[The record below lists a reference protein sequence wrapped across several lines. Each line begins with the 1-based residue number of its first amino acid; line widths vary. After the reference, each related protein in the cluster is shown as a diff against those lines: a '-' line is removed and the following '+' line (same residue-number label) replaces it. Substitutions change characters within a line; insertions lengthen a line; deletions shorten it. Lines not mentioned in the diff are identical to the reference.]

1 MKICFVG
8 MEIIPSKEGAFIG
21 GTANNVVRL
30 AKELSKRGHSIH
42 VITSDI
48 NRIHNGVFSTSWG
61 EIYPIPIH
69 GKYGLARSGIEFLV
83 KVVPVIIKEYR
94 EKKFDILHFHSA
106 YSVLGFIRIFSTVFN
121 RIPSLFT
128 LYSPIRRPLRDRKGI
143 YQQLSSPIFSKI
155 SLSGGNIIAAS
166 ENTRKSL
173 TEVGFRGEEILFF
186 PPVIDIAIFNTSLSK
201 HEKREELGIPEEAPV
216 VLYCGNWAVWK
227 GVDILIES
235 MVEVIKEF
243 PGTKLITAWGEPND
257 WYDQRKIMLTK
268 KIKNLHLDEVV
279 IEVGIVKD
287 IEKLMVSSNVFVAP
301 FLNTDGVV
309 DQPLTILE
317 AMACGTPV
325 VATKVGGIPEI
336 VKHHENGLLIN
347 PGDKFELANA
357 IIYMLENKKESK
369 RMGINGAKLVSGEFK
384 TEIVVDELER
394 IYEGVISNYSSN
406 RRH

>member
-8 MEIIPSKEGAFIG
+8 MEIIPSKEGAFVG
-21 GTANNVVRL
+21 GSANNVVRL

-48 NRIHNGVFSTSWG
+48 NRIHHGVFSTSWG
-61 EIYPIPIH
+61 EIHPIPIH
-69 GKYGLARSGIEFLV
+69 GKYGLARSGIEFFI
-83 KVVPVIIKEYR
+83 KVVPAIIKEHHK
-94 EKKFDILHFHSA
+94 KKFDVLHFHSA
-106 YSVLGFIRIFSTVFN
+106 YSVLGFIRIFSNMFKK
-121 RIPSLFT
+121 IPSLFT

-173 TEVGFRGEEILFF
+173 MEVGFREEEIKSL
-186 PPVIDIAIFNTSLSK
+186 PPVIDTTIFNTSLSK
-201 HEKREELGIPEEAPV
+201 HEKREELGIPEEASV
-216 VLYCGNWAVWK
+216 ILYCGNWAGWK
-227 GVDILIES
+227 GVDILIDS
-235 MVEVIKEF
+235 MVEVVKEY
-243 PGTKLITAWGEPND
+243 PDAKLITAWGEPYE
-257 WYDQRKIMLTK
+257 WYDKRKIMLTK
-268 KIKNLHLDEVV
+268 KIKNLHLDEVI
-279 IEVGIVKD
+279 IEVGILKD
-287 IEKLMVSSNVFVAP
+287 IEKLMASSNVFVAP

-309 DQPLTILE
+309 DRPLTILE

-347 PGDKFELANA
+347 PGDKFELAKA

-369 RMGINGAKLVSGEFK
+369 RMGINGAKLVSEKFK
-384 TEIVVDELER
+384 TEIVVDKLER
-394 IYEGVISNYSSN
+394 IYEAVISNYSGN
-406 RRH
+406 RRC